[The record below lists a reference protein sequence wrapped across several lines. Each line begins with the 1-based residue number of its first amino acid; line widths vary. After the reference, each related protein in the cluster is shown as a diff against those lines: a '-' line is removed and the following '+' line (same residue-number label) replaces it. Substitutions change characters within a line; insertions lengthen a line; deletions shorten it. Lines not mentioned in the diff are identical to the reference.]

1 MLSLG
6 GPQQWLHSVRSA
18 AQLPLFLLLAPV
30 SASRAPRQLCQEES
44 LLSGWEE
51 RSPLKGSLTSIRGSP
66 PDRRGSVGT
75 YYYTDRC
82 RQVPGQHVLGPPASI
97 STRTVI
103 ASPHTGRSRAADTFG
118 ELVRITDHQL
128 KARQQCVGSWYIHSV
143 AIKDLQ

>member
-1 MLSLG
+1 M
-6 GPQQWLHSVRSA
+6 
-18 AQLPLFLLLAPV
+18 
-30 SASRAPRQLCQEES
+30 
-44 LLSGWEE
+44 
-51 RSPLKGSLTSIRGSP
+51 
-66 PDRRGSVGT
+66 GT